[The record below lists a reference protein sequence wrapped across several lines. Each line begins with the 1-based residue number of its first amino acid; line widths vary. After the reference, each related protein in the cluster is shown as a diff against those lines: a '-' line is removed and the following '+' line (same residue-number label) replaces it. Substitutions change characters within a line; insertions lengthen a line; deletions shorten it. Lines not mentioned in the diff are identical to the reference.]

1 MAIDCRMQMAMRRRL
16 PSGQLLRRPTKQH
29 WHVHVGVRVVL
40 ALALPLVVLPVVWS
54 QSGGPSP
61 TRRLGGARGGQQTS
75 ESMYGS
81 RAPSFC
87 APRSAS

>member
-54 QSGGPSP
+54 
-61 TRRLGGARGGQQTS
+61 
-75 ESMYGS
+75 
-81 RAPSFC
+81 
-87 APRSAS
+87 